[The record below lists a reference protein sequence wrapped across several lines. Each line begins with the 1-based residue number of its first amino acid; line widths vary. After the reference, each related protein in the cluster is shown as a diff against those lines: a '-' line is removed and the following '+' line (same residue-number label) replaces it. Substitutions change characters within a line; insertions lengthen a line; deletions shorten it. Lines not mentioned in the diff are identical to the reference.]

1 MTDPLPKFDAPPVV
15 ETVLSI
21 QFEPLPRFTGAMAG
35 RFWQSHLMGGDNDW
49 PASAEVP
56 ALPDV
61 RERFGDDVQWKPL
74 GVQIGSYEGR
84 SQRTQI
90 MRADDQRM
98 VQIQDSRLILNWKKG
113 QADYPSYE
121 VLYPEFLSLFEG
133 FKAFSSDSGFDDLSL
148 NQWEVTYVNHILKGD
163 LWNSPYDWGGIAAN
177 LAIPK
182 VDRSIARSESGTLQW
197 KFIIGENLGRLH
209 VSSRHVKVAPG
220 DEEAIRL
227 ELTARGSINDAED
240 RDIKGCFDL
249 GHETIVRFFT
259 AITSDTAHK
268 VWKRTA

>member
-35 RFWQSHLMGGDNDW
+35 RFWQSHLMQGGNDW
-49 PASAEVP
+49 PASAEVL
-56 ALPDV
+56 ALQDV
-61 RERFGDDVQWKPL
+61 RERFGDDVQWIQL
-74 GVQIGSYEGR
+74 GVQIGSREGR

-90 MRADDQRM
+90 MRADDERM

-121 VLYPEFLSLFEG
+121 TLFPEFLSLYEG
-133 FKAFSSDSGFDDLSL
+133 FKAFSSDCGFDDLSL

-163 LWNSPYDWGGIAAN
+163 LWNSPYDWGDIAEN
-177 LAIPK
+177 LAVPK
-182 VDRSIARSESGTLQW
+182 VDRSIASSESGALQW

-227 ELTARGSINDAED
+227 ELTARGPFNDAEAGN
-240 RDIKGCFDL
+240 IKGCYDL
-249 GHETIVRFFT
+249 GHETIVRFF
-259 AITSDTAHK
+259 AACTSDAAHK